1 MPQIDKTYIASRL
14 AALGIDAQVLQ
25 HYQQNHRHYHTLN
38 HIEDVLKA
46 IEQSGGLENDIL
58 FMAAVFHDIVY
69 NPTVIDNEQQSAAYF
84 GQAYSGD
91 EGIAKQVEAI
101 ILDTKH
107 HKGSNE
113 LSQQFQQADLAVLDR
128 PLEGL
133 IEYEHQIFKEFAFVD
148 WKIYQTERI
157 KILERFNTNGK
168 LDGLIAYIK
177 TRQPKIGVYAG
188 SFNPF
193 HKGHLNILQ
202 KAEQIF
208 DKVIIAF
215 GRNLEKNDAQ
225 WPRPTFLQYK
235 QTEEYNG
242 LITDFIKGLGYD
254 VTLVRGLRNADDLQF
269 EKKQYRYMQ
278 DFMPEIQH
286 VNIFCDV
293 EFEHISSTSIRV
305 LEKYGKHKEYLVDE
319 E

>member
-1 MPQIDKTYIASRL
+1 MPQIDETYIANRL
-14 AALGIDAQVLQ
+14 AALGIDANILL
-25 HYQQNHRHYHTLN
+25 HYQQAHRHYHKLN
-38 HIEDVLKA
+38 HVVEVLEA

-58 FMAAVFHDIVY
+58 FLATVFHDIVY
-69 NPTVIDNEQQSAAYF
+69 NPTLIDNEEQSAVYF
-84 GQAYSGD
+84 RQVYTGD
-91 EGIAKQVEAI
+91 ESIAQQVERI
-101 ILDTKH
+101 ILETKH

-168 LDGLIAYIK
+168 LDGLITYVK

-225 WPRPTFLQYK
+225 WPRPTLLQYK

-242 LITDFIKGLGYD
+242 LITDFIKSLGYE
-254 VTLVRGLRNADDLQF
+254 VTLIRGLRNADDLQF

-286 VNIFCDV
+286 INIFCDV
-293 EFEHISSTSIRV
+293 EYEHISSTSIRV
-305 LEKYGKHKEYLVDE
+305 LEKYGKHKEYLVD
-319 E
+319 

>member
-1 MPQIDKTYIASRL
+1 MDETYIADRL
-14 AALGIDAQVLQ
+14 AALGIDANVLP
-25 HYQQNHRHYHTLN
+25 HYQQAHRYCHTLN
-38 HIEDVLKA
+38 HVIEVLQV
-46 IEQSGGLENDIL
+46 IEQSGGLENDVL
-58 FMAAVFHDIVY
+58 FLAAIFHNVVFD
-69 NPTVIDNEQQSAAYF
+69 PRLTDNEEQSVAYF
-84 GQAYSGD
+84 RQVYKGD
-91 EGIAKQVEAI
+91 ESIAKQVEAI

-107 HKGSNE
+107 HKGSTA
-113 LSQQFQQADLAVLDR
+113 LSLQFKQADLAVLDR

-133 IEYEHQIFKEFAFVD
+133 IAYEHQIFKEFAFVD

-168 LDGLIAYIK
+168 LDGLIGYIK

-193 HKGHLNILQ
+193 HKGHLNVLQ

-225 WPRPTFLQYK
+225 WPRPKLLQYK

-293 EFEHISSTSIRV
+293 EYEHISSTSIRV

>member
-1 MPQIDKTYIASRL
+1 MPQIDETYIANRL
-14 AALGIDAQVLQ
+14 AGLGIDANILL
-25 HYQQNHRHYHTLN
+25 HYQQAHRHYHTVS
-38 HIEDVLKA
+38 HIIEVLEA

-58 FMAAVFHDIVY
+58 FLATVFHDIVY
-69 NPTVIDNEQQSAAYF
+69 NPTLIDNEEQSAVYF
-84 GQAYSGD
+84 RQVYTGD
-91 EGIAKQVEAI
+91 ESIAQQVERI
-101 ILDTKH
+101 ILETKN

-133 IEYEHQIFKEFAFVD
+133 IAYEHQIFKEFAFVD

-168 LDGLIAYIK
+168 LDGLIAYVK

-225 WPRPTFLQYK
+225 WPKPALLQYK

-242 LITDFIKGLGYD
+242 LITDFIKSLGYE
-254 VTLVRGLRNADDLQF
+254 VTLIRGLRNADDLQF

-286 VNIFCDV
+286 INIFCDV
-293 EFEHISSTSIRV
+293 EYEHISSTSIRV
-305 LEKYGKHKEYLVDE
+305 LEKYGKHKEYLIGDE
-319 E
+319 

>member
-1 MPQIDKTYIASRL
+1 MPQIDKTYIANRL

-58 FMAAVFHDIVY
+58 FLAAVFHDIVY
-69 NPTVIDNEQQSAAYF
+69 NPIVIDNEQQSAAYF
-84 GQAYSGD
+84 RQVYKGD

-107 HKGSNE
+107 HNGGTE

-177 TRQPKIGVYAG
+177 TSQPKIGVYAG

-193 HKGHLNILQ
+193 HKGHFNILQ

-286 VNIFCDV
+286 INIFCDV